1 MESGNG
7 SLSNGH
13 SQALSASSSPAAGP
27 TSPGADPTS
36 PGADTTR
43 PTTPPQEHSMG
54 ANGNSDA
61 TAKVADQNA
70 SRSEN
75 GNRSNVGGAQ
85 EEEPE
90 QSQVDAVAEPDHAA
104 NSASDIASADQV
116 LEINVESRVQDGEPG
131 TADNGA
137 TMHMAD
143 AGDGKKK
150 KHRGGKKKK
159 KGKQ

>member
-1 MESGNG
+1 
-7 SLSNGH
+7 
-13 SQALSASSSPAAGP
+13 
-27 TSPGADPTS
+27 
-36 PGADTTR
+36 
-43 PTTPPQEHSMG
+43 MG

-61 TAKVADQNA
+61 TAKVANQNV

-90 QSQVDAVAEPDHAA
+90 QSQVDAVAEPDHA
-104 NSASDIASADQV
+104 NSASDITSADQV
-116 LEINVESRVQDGEPG
+116 SEINVESRVQEGEPG
-131 TADNGA
+131 TADNRA